1 MPEFETML
9 YSKEGSFLSPAKNV
23 AVIKFNRVDAL
34 NSINDQ
40 FIKDLVAALDEA
52 EKDPE
57 VRSIVLASAHD
68 KVFCTG
74 ADLKMAQG
82 LLGKGDEVK
91 PLLEQGQQAIDK
103 IATLSKPVIAAIH
116 GLCLGGGTEIS
127 LAADIRICDTEAK
140 IGTPEVSLGLI
151 PAWGG
156 CHRLPRIIGLG
167 KAMELILTGGQ
178 VTADEALQIGLVSK
192 VVTKDELLSQAMWYG
207 AKLGGNAPIAL
218 KLAKQATH
226 MAFEEETKDCLEF
239 QVKAGIE
246 CFDTKDL
253 GEGISAVFEK
263 RRGKFTGE

>member
-1 MPEFETML
+1 ML
-9 YSKEGSFLSPAKNV
+9 YEKAGSFLSPAKNT

-34 NSINDQ
+34 NAINDQ
-40 FIKDLVAALDEA
+40 FIEDLVAALDEA

-57 VRSIVLASAHD
+57 VRSVVLASAHA
-68 KVFCTG
+68 KVYCTG

-82 LLGKGDEVK
+82 LLGKPDEVRD
-91 PLLEQGQQAIDK
+91 LVAQGQKAIDK

-116 GLCLGGGTEIS
+116 GLCLGGGTEIA
-127 LAADIRICDTEAK
+127 LACDIRIADEEAK

-156 CHRLPRIIGLG
+156 CVRLPRIIGLG

-178 VTADEALQIGLVSK
+178 ITAQEALELNLVSK
-192 VVTKDELLSQAMWYG
+192 VTSPEELMSQAMWYG

-218 KLAKQATH
+218 KYAKKATH
-226 MAFEEETKDCLEF
+226 MAFEEEYDDNLEF
-239 QVKAGIE
+239 EVEAAVE
-246 CFDTKDL
+246 CFKTKDL
-253 GEGISAVFEK
+253 AEGISAVFEK

>member
-1 MPEFETML
+1 MAEYETIL

-23 AVIKFNRVDAL
+23 AVIKLNRLDAL
-34 NSINDQ
+34 NSIND
-40 FIKDLVAALDEA
+40 KLLEELVAALDEA

-57 VRSIVLASAHD
+57 VRSVVIASSHE
-68 KVFCTG
+68 KVYCTG

-82 LLGKGDEVK
+82 YLGKPDDVK
-91 PLLEQGQQAIDK
+91 PLLEEGQAAIDK
-103 IATLSKPVIAAIH
+103 IARLSKPVIAAIN

-127 LAADIRICDTEAK
+127 LACDIRICENEAK

-156 CHRLPRIIGLG
+156 CVRLPRIIGLG
-167 KAMELILTGGQ
+167 KAMELILTGGT
-178 VTADEALQIGLVSK
+178 VTAQEALDMGLVSK

-226 MAFEEETKDCLEF
+226 MAFEEDYKDNLEFETK
-239 QVKAGIE
+239 AGVE
-246 CFDTKDL
+246 CFETKDL
-253 GEGISAVFEK
+253 GEGITSVFEK